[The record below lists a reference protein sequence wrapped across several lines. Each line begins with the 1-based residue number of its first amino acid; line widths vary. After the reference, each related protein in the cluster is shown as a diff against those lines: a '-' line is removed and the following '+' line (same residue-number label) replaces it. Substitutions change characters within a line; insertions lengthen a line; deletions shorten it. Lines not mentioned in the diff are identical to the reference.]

1 MKALLVD
8 YLTSSSKLS
17 FNLESFL
24 FSMRISKVYALFQHS
39 NFGGVRTYPSKK
51 LRRFWGSFEP
61 IFNSFGRGCINFV
74 YYPCQKNQKSAKI
87 IPKVDEAFYSD
98 RFLGQSPN

>member
-39 NFGGVRTYPSKK
+39 NFGGLLRAKPLKKTIRHQKDAFFLEKLWHFSSLLTIIEDTKIAQGFLCPMLKRSKT
-51 LRRFWGSFEP
+51 L
-61 IFNSFGRGCINFV
+61 
-74 YYPCQKNQKSAKI
+74 
-87 IPKVDEAFYSD
+87 
-98 RFLGQSPN
+98 

>member
-39 NFGGVRTYPSKK
+39 NFGRILRTKFLKKELSSKNA
-51 LRRFWGSFEP
+51 L
-61 IFNSFGRGCINFV
+61 
-74 YYPCQKNQKSAKI
+74 
-87 IPKVDEAFYSD
+87 YSTY
-98 RFLGQSPN
+98 